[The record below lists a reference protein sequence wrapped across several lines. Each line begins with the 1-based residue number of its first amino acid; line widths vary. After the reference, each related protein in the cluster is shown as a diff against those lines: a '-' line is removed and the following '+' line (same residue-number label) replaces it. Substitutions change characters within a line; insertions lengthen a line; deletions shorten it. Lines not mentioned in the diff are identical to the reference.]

1 MQKYSK
7 LHEIWNASCKSNR
20 VGQFPDSCKAIF
32 LNNQLLLCLK
42 VVVTQVCGLVVL
54 CVLTLDVNTIVSK
67 NRMGLLKSP
76 NHCCNV
82 NTQDGVVTSPTLNIV
97 SCFIMFINLY
107 YNSFSYQPHVSERQA
122 FIFVMLFFNAFLEK
136 VSHPLIDTTSL
147 LPAAVDIPVLFFH
160 LSVCV
165 AENAATHT
173 QHSALAVTMT

>member
-1 MQKYSK
+1 
-7 LHEIWNASCKSNR
+7 
-20 VGQFPDSCKAIF
+20 
-32 LNNQLLLCLK
+32 
-42 VVVTQVCGLVVL
+42 
-54 CVLTLDVNTIVSK
+54 
-67 NRMGLLKSP
+67 MGLLKSP

-82 NTQDGVVTSPTLNIV
+82 NTQDGVVTSPMLNIV

-107 YNSFSYQPHVSERQA
+107 YNSFSYQPHVSECQA

-165 AENAATHT
+165 AKNKRISVSHSEIIFFPKSCSPSGYHDLMTSVLEIVISGGCEN
-173 QHSALAVTMT
+173 